1 MDGEKIFS
9 RNYDRNCNST
19 VATFKRSKGF
29 CLPNCQSKQPTPAI
43 FKTKDLEVLVS
54 CCNLGT
60 PAADDGK
67 SVERISPANA
77 RRPNTPTG
85 QALRTLR
92 HQKHSG
98 PGAAGEELGVEEVG
112 VNVLRLGEG
121 GDFYHK
127 YSCGEPMFD

>member
-1 MDGEKIFS
+1 MGICAWNGTIHAKKIDGEKILS
-9 RNYDRNCNST
+9 RNHDRNCNST

-67 SVERISPANA
+67 PVERISPANA
-77 RRPNTPTG
+77 RSGYSGHTVPPILEHIVPLSKYNFRGSFSLG
-85 QALRTLR
+85 QLL
-92 HQKHSG
+92 
-98 PGAAGEELGVEEVG
+98 
-112 VNVLRLGEG
+112 VL
-121 GDFYHK
+121 
-127 YSCGEPMFD
+127 S